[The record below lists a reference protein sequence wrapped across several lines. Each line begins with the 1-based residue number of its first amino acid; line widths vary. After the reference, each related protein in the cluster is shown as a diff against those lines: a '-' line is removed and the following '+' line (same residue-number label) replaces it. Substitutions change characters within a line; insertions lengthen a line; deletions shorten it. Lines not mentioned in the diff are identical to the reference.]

1 MTVSWGPC
9 DSPAVRN
16 LSTVADSIGAGVDVR
31 AASAGDAHS
40 TGMADSAATPSR
52 LLLVGRLREL
62 SGDHVGAVVAYRQV
76 ILSGEPATAAEAR
89 RRLEALVVHWA
100 GRPA

>member
-1 MTVSWGPC
+1 MN
-9 DSPAVRN
+9 D
-16 LSTVADSIGAGVDVR
+16 TVAGP
-31 AASAGDAHS
+31 
-40 TGMADSAATPSR
+40 TR

-76 ILSGEPATAAEAR
+76 ILSGEPASAAEAR
-89 RRLEALVVHWA
+89 RRLEALVVRWD